1 MKAPSFYRL
10 ACGKKGNA
18 SQAKTEAWLIMGRQ
32 VTAGY
37 TEVQGDL
44 NYSFKF

>member
-1 MKAPSFYRL
+1 MKAPFLSCL

-32 VTAGY
+32 VTGGY
-37 TEVQGDL
+37 TELQGDF